1 MNVAEASVQYAAAL
15 KAGQKTYREC
25 VLAGRYPYLQILD
38 EILTSSM
45 TVGRVELGVVE
56 IPVAQIAGTRDAGRR
71 RAFAADF
78 MPLL

>member
-38 EILTSSM
+38 EILTSSSW
-45 TVGRVELGVVE
+45 RY
-56 IPVAQIAGTRDAGRR
+56 PSPR
-71 RAFAADF
+71 
-78 MPLL
+78 